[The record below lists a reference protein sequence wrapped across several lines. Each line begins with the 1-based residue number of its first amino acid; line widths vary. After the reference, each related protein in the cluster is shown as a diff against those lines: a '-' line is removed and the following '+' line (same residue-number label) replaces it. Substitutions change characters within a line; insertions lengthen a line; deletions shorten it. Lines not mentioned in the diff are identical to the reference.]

1 MKVLYICN
9 SVERWNFK
17 EDTTPLMIA
26 EAESRGKKT
35 YYTSADK
42 LFCSNYEIFAEFFE
56 IGIKPIKPFY
66 KLSKIKIDSI
76 KSFDVIH
83 IRVDPPFDLKYY
95 YTTILLEM
103 VTKDVLVVNSPEALR
118 SLNEK
123 LSILNFPQFITDTFV
138 AYNTDRALHF
148 INSIGGKAV
157 AKSLRECSSKG
168 IVLLE
173 GSEKQVSKEIKKIF
187 AIWSQPILF
196 QKYLPQVVHGETR
209 ITLIDG
215 KVAGYMKK
223 IPEQGN
229 FLASLDFN
237 ASVQCCELTPRDREL
252 SNIVGKFLK
261 DNEILL
267 AALDVIDGHLSEINI
282 TSPGLL
288 KHTNEVMGIKLEAV
302 LEDVIDEMIKESNKC

>member
-56 IGIKPIKPFY
+56 IGIKPVKPFY

-103 VTKDVLVVNSPEALR
+103 VTKDVLVINSPEALR

-123 LSILNFPQFITDTFV
+123 LSILNFPQFITYFSCI
-138 AYNTDRALHF
+138 F
-148 INSIGGKAV
+148 SICIYV
-157 AKSLRECSSKG
+157 FCIIFFS
-168 IVLLE
+168 I
-173 GSEKQVSKEIKKIF
+173 KIF
-187 AIWSQPILF
+187 NFFVQSVIKSF
-196 QKYLPQVVHGETR
+196 
-209 ITLIDG
+209 
-215 KVAGYMKK
+215 KV
-223 IPEQGN
+223 
-229 FLASLDFN
+229 
-237 ASVQCCELTPRDREL
+237 R
-252 SNIVGKFLK
+252 
-261 DNEILL
+261 
-267 AALDVIDGHLSEINI
+267 
-282 TSPGLL
+282 
-288 KHTNEVMGIKLEAV
+288 
-302 LEDVIDEMIKESNKC
+302 